1 MSKSYRTASLSL
13 LVACAFCNGA
23 VTAATLEEAIDV
35 PHLDAQ
41 GRDGYQEFLAA
52 KKHRVFVIAPG
63 GTWAWRG
70 MEATTDLALASA
82 LQACM
87 SQEQGRCVPYAIDDK
102 IVFDFKNWPTLW
114 RPYKTLAEL
123 NAVKTG
129 RARGE
134 RFFDL
139 AFKGPAGNTMKV
151 SDLHGQVTVL
161 HFWGTWCPPC
171 RREMPEIQKL
181 QQELGAKSGVQ
192 FVLLQVREDF
202 ATAKRWAQ
210 QQNLSL
216 PLYDSGFKA
225 KVQGS
230 LTLGNGTSI
239 QDRDLA
245 QIFPTTYVLDRHGIV
260 VFSHA
265 GPIDGWSQYLPFLRD
280 VAEKSG
286 K

>member
-13 LVACAFCNGA
+13 LVACAFCSGA
-23 VTAATLEEAIDV
+23 ATAATLGETIAV

-52 KKHRVFVIAPG
+52 KKHRAFVIAPG
-63 GTWAWRG
+63 GAWAWRG
-70 MEATTDLALASA
+70 MEATTDLALAEA
-82 LQACM
+82 LQACQA
-87 SQEQGRCVPYAIDDK
+87 QEQGRCVPYAIDDK
-102 IVFDFKNWPTLW
+102 MVFDSQKWSTLW
-114 RPYKTLAEL
+114 GPYKTLADL
-123 NAVKTG
+123 TAVRTG

-139 AFKGPAGNTMKV
+139 AFKSPAGNTMKV
-151 SDLHGQVTVL
+151 SDFRGQVTVL

-181 QQELGAKSGVQ
+181 QKELGDNSGVQ
-192 FVLLQVREDF
+192 LVLLQVREDI
-202 ATAKRWAQ
+202 ASSKRWAQ

-216 PLYDSGFKA
+216 PLYDSGVKA
-225 KVQGS
+225 KGEGS
-230 LTLGNGTSI
+230 VTLANGTSI
-239 QDRDLA
+239 PDRELA
-245 QIFPTTYVLDRHGIV
+245 LIFPTTYVLDKHGIV

-265 GPIDGWSQYLPFLRD
+265 GPIEGWTQYLPFLRD
-280 VAEKSG
+280 VAKKSG